1 MLCRGLEAL
10 LIQVSFLLCCSYQLV
25 LIQTFVTTG
34 LIVAQTFWKALRV
47 LVHLC
52 YCHSH
57 LCKLDMKCYLVICVH
72 PLQKST
78 RKELRHEVQKN
89 EVLQTLPV
97 FESGR
102 TSLCQESLSAVKDL
116 EEQYLKTAST
126 AQAANL
132 PSMGLA
138 EQVVTDGMRPLLT

>member
-1 MLCRGLEAL
+1 
-10 LIQVSFLLCCSYQLV
+10 
-25 LIQTFVTTG
+25 
-34 LIVAQTFWKALRV
+34 
-47 LVHLC
+47 
-52 YCHSH
+52 
-57 LCKLDMKCYLVICVH
+57 MKCYLVICVH

-78 RKELRHEVQKN
+78 RKELRHEVLKN

-116 EEQYLKTAST
+116 EEQYLRTAST

-132 PSMGLA
+132 PSMRLT
-138 EQVVTDGMRPLLT
+138 EQVVTDGMRPFLT